1 MSTKPTEPAVP
12 SLVTA
17 GMDQTQQAP
26 HTIRPVAGIS
36 VLPSFAVSSLRHAD
50 APGLLLQ
57 TVVTLGNKVPDGQ
70 IIEAVAIPWFEIV
83 RLISKDPN
91 ALHQIDWRKWEE
103 IIGGAYRALQYEVVM
118 TPRSGDLGRDLI
130 ATSTDGFAIKII
142 DQVKAYA
149 PGNLVSANDVRAM
162 SGVLSADR
170 NISKGYVTTTSGF
183 APGILTD
190 PTIQPFMPYR
200 LELRSGPDLVKWLTD
215 IANKKT

>member
-26 HTIRPVAGIS
+26 HTFRPVVGIS
-36 VLPSFAVSSLRHAD
+36 ILPSFAVSSLRHAD
-50 APGLLLQ
+50 APALLLQ
-57 TVVTLGNKVPDGQ
+57 TVVTLGDKVPEGQ
-70 IIEAVAIPWFEIV
+70 IIEAVAVPWFEIV

-91 ALHQIDWRKWEE
+91 AMHQIDWRKWEE
-103 IIGGAYRALQYEVVM
+103 IIGGAYRALRYDVVM

-130 ATSTDGFAIKII
+130 ATSTDGFSIRII

-162 SGVLSADR
+162 TGVLAGDQ
-170 NISKGYVTTTSGF
+170 NVSKGYVTTTSGF
-183 APGILTD
+183 APGIFSD
-190 PTIQPFMPYR
+190 PFIKPFMPHR
-200 LELRSGPDLVKWLTD
+200 LELRDGPDLIKWLTD
-215 IANKKT
+215 IASKKT